1 MRPLFLCPK
10 VLTVLYLRKSFVLV
24 YLFITMTTEF
34 EIIYDYKSRRTLV
47 LEGLHIG
54 PKLYYN
60 QLSQKHPISLIG
72 RHAH

>member
-1 MRPLFLCPK
+1 
-10 VLTVLYLRKSFVLV
+10 
-24 YLFITMTTEF
+24 MTTEF

-60 QLSQKHPISLIG
+60 QLNQKHPISLIG